1 MSSSY
6 IRWFETIRLEDVPLV
21 GGKNASLGELYRE
34 LGIASVKV
42 PNGFALTV
50 AAYADALSSTKAWAG
65 LHALLDN
72 LDIADV
78 TELAERAEKARQIVY
93 HATGNNELRVD
104 IEAAYRRLETQYGTG
119 VAWQC
124 AAQPP
129 PRICRR
135 RALPGSTKAISIFTA
150 LTISSRRVAAV
161 SRRCSPTVPSST
173 A

>member
-1 MSSSY
+1 MAVSSSY

-34 LGIASVKV
+34 LGTASVKV

-50 AAYADALSSTKAWAG
+50 AAYADALSSAKAWAG

-78 TELAERAEKARQIVY
+78 SELAERAEKARRIVY
-93 HATGNNELRVD
+93 DATGNEELRVD

-119 VAWQC
+119 VAVAVRSSATAEDLPTASFAGQHESYLNIRGIDDLFE
-124 AAQPP
+124 A
-129 PRICRR
+129 CRR
-135 RALPGSTKAISIFTA
+135 CFASVF
-150 LTISSRRVAAV
+150 
-161 SRRCSPTVPSST
+161 
-173 A
+173 